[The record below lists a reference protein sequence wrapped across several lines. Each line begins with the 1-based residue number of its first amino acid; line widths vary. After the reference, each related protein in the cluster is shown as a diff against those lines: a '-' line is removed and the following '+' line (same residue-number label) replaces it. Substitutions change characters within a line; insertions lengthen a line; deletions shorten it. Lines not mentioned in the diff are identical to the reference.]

1 MTPNDTDARVWRVTR
16 DTTYR
21 RHPYY
26 VLHMNAQLR
35 QWEDVI
41 ADGLTHTEARALCDL
56 LNAGGQ
62 DGS

>member
-1 MTPNDTDARVWRVTR
+1 MNPNDTDARVWRVTR

-41 ADGLTHTEARALCDL
+41 ADGLTHTEARTLRNSLDS
-56 LNAGGQ
+56 GEQ